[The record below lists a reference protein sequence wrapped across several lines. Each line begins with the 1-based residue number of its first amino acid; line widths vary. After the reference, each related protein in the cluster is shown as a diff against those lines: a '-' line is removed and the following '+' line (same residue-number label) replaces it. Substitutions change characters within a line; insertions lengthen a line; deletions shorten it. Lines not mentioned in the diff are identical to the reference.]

1 MTTIAPLGSS
11 EDEISKIRT
20 TDLNA
25 HTQNT
30 VDADLITQLNQSIQI
45 DTIVSSTII
54 EITIRWICLLQQSYY

>member
-1 MTTIAPLGSS
+1 MNRIAECVMTTIAPLGSS

-30 VDADLITQLNQSIQI
+30 VDADLITQLNQSIHE
-45 DTIVSSTII
+45 I
-54 EITIRWICLLQQSYY
+54 EKKIPKTR